1 MKRPRNS
8 SGLKA
13 RPVPWTCPTCA
24 RQFARKV
31 QSHSCQTQTVSHH
44 LRLAEPQVI
53 EAYKF
58 LVSCLEKFGPLRTNA
73 VKSSISFASKHNF
86 AAVTIT
92 RKCLRLSFMATQPI
106 DDERITK
113 VEQLGPA
120 RFALGLVINT
130 RQDLGP
136 SVMAWLRA
144 AYSLRSH

>member
-1 MKRPRNS
+1 
-8 SGLKA
+8 
-13 RPVPWTCPTCA
+13 
-24 RQFARKV
+24 
-31 QSHSCQTQTVSHH
+31 
-44 LRLAEPQVI
+44 
-53 EAYKF
+53 
-58 LVSCLEKFGPLRTNA
+58 
-73 VKSSISFASKHNF
+73 
-86 AAVTIT
+86 
-92 RKCLRLSFMATQPI
+92 MATQPI